1 MASGK
6 LSKVQLRLFV
16 PMVLLIWITIGV
28 MVMYQN
34 YHEREYRTNSIHD
47 QLKSITERIIN
58 AYENKISAHNYL
70 NFLRQFYDKSIF
82 NDLNVTVYDKNQDL
96 IYNIGAVVPSDI
108 MDHKGVKL
116 DLSRT
121 GNTGTVS
128 MIRRGKPVMF
138 YIVRESSHNDEIQVI
153 TAMPIE
159 DIDEAAGFDS
169 DIWIVG
175 VILTLITTV
184 VTFYSTR
191 HLTRNILLLR
201 DFAVRASNGERFQ
214 DIDQFSNDE
223 VGEIS
228 RRIIML
234 YRDKAKAVTRSDR
247 EHKIALHVV
256 EEKARVRRQLVNN
269 INHELKTPIGVIR
282 GYIDTIL
289 QDPDMS
295 PEMRVHFLERAQT
308 NVERLCSLM
317 NDVSTMTR
325 LDENTGNI
333 SFDEVDFHDLV
344 YTIHSDIEAT
354 NFAPGMAFEFDV
366 PLGCKVRANES
377 LLNGVIM
384 NLVRNAVLHSH
395 GTEMGLDLI
404 AESTRFY
411 TFSFYDNG
419 CGVANEHI
427 PHLFERFYRVDLGR
441 SRKVGGTGLGLPI
454 VKSTIMSFGGTI
466 SVHNRSTGGLE
477 FVFTLPKWLDNA
489 PKASD
494 APSQGVDVNP
504 MEEKDTKEN
513 VNA

>member
-1 MASGK
+1 
-6 LSKVQLRLFV
+6 
-16 PMVLLIWITIGV
+16 MVLLIWITIGV

-82 NDLNVTVYDKNQDL
+82 NDLNVTVYDKNEDL

-228 RRIIML
+228 RRIIN
-234 YRDKAKAVTRSDR
+234 
-247 EHKIALHVV
+247 AL
-256 EEKARVRRQLVNN
+256 
-269 INHELKTPIGVIR
+269 P
-282 GYIDTIL
+282 
-289 QDPDMS
+289 
-295 PEMRVHFLERAQT
+295 
-308 NVERLCSLM
+308 
-317 NDVSTMTR
+317 
-325 LDENTGNI
+325 
-333 SFDEVDFHDLV
+333 
-344 YTIHSDIEAT
+344 
-354 NFAPGMAFEFDV
+354 
-366 PLGCKVRANES
+366 
-377 LLNGVIM
+377 
-384 NLVRNAVLHSH
+384 
-395 GTEMGLDLI
+395 
-404 AESTRFY
+404 
-411 TFSFYDNG
+411 
-419 CGVANEHI
+419 
-427 PHLFERFYRVDLGR
+427 
-441 SRKVGGTGLGLPI
+441 
-454 VKSTIMSFGGTI
+454 
-466 SVHNRSTGGLE
+466 
-477 FVFTLPKWLDNA
+477 
-489 PKASD
+489 
-494 APSQGVDVNP
+494 
-504 MEEKDTKEN
+504 
-513 VNA
+513 